1 MHDEAF
7 LTDQELMARWKCSK
21 MKLWRLR
28 EANRLPAPIK
38 LFGSE
43 GSRNLTPVSAIRAL
57 EGEPVAA

>member
-28 EANRLPAPIK
+28 EANSFRLP
-38 LFGSE
+38 S
-43 GSRNLTPVSAIRAL
+43 SSSAARGRAT
-57 EGEPVAA
+57 